1 MEPGSQGTVSDI
13 ITDLG
18 HIHVDGTSVA
28 RAVKQASPDTPVILL
43 TGWGERLL
51 ADGETPPYVDR
62 VLSKP
67 PRLREVRKALA
78 ELTSQPAPILQ

>member
-1 MEPGSQGTVSDI
+1 M
-13 ITDLG
+13 
-18 HIHVDGTSVA
+18 
-28 RAVKQASPDTPVILL
+28 L

-51 ADGETPPYVDR
+51 AEGGPPPYVDR